1 MPDAPSFAPKP
12 SGSGFRR
19 FRRFR
24 VLHST
29 TSYAAVSAEF
39 GKTVAGWNSLQLSR
53 FRIRSTPMRR
63 ETPVSATSLEEMY

>member
-1 MPDAPSFAPKP
+1 VPDAPSFAPRP

-19 FRRFR
+19 FR
-24 VLHST
+24 VLHGT
-29 TSYAAVSAEF
+29 TSYAAVPAEF